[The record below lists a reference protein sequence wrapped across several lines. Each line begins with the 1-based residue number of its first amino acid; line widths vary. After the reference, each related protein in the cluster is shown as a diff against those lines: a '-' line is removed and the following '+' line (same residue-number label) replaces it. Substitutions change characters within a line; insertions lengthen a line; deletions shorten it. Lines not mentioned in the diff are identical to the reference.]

1 MEISGSA
8 FSYGLNALQSGQQ
21 RIDRAASDIA
31 SAPVQRSADAPAA
44 RTDGDSDDRSNADLA
59 SNLVDLD
66 VGKYQALAGAKVV
79 KTADD
84 VLGTLVDT
92 KA

>member
-8 FSYGLNALQSGQQ
+8 LSYGLNALQSGQQ
-21 RIDRAASDIA
+21 RIDKAASDIA
-31 SAPVQRSADAPAA
+31 SAPVQRSSDAPAA
-44 RTDGDSDDRSNADLA
+44 RSQNSADESSSADLA

-79 KTADD
+79 KTADEL
-84 VLGTLVDT
+84 LGTLVDT

>member
-21 RIDRAASDIA
+21 RIDKAASDIA
-31 SAPVQRSADAPAA
+31 SAPVQRSSDVPAA
-44 RTDGDSDDRSNADLA
+44 RSQGGPDESSSADLA

-66 VGKYQALAGAKVV
+66 VGKYQALAGANVV
-79 KTADD
+79 KTADEL
-84 VLGTLVDT
+84 LGTLVDT

>member
-21 RIDRAASDIA
+21 RIDKAASGIA
-31 SAPVQRSADAPAA
+31 SAPVQRSVDAPVA
-44 RTDGDSDDRSNADLA
+44 RTEGDTEGRSNADLA

-66 VGKYQALAGAKVV
+66 VGKYEALAGAKVV
-79 KTADD
+79 KTADEL
-84 VLGTLVDT
+84 LGTLVDT